1 MNQLPLFL
9 SSGWKSIYLCVCLY
23 KSLCHDSVTWI
34 KKYKDDNLRPLSRTV
49 TGLWLSLGLSV
60 GERALQ
66 WLTERSR
73 GSCFL
78 LCEAGWALSALLSSS
93 RRWGLWPC
101 DSQYAGTSL
110 TVQRTSS
117 EEFMQ
122 HSHIHE
128 DSPHQIQLLLWS
140 ISFISISFGLKTP
153 KRKTANTKYCPEMQK
168 CKILNHIIITKGLK
182 CQVMQ
187 YKYIHRIAT
196 DTEIQQCNMFPL
208 SADVCRR
215 PAFTACKI
223 IWTVTTSIPD
233 PRGETFLCRVDVR
246 RWKNSEKVN

>member
-9 SSGWKSIYLCVCLY
+9 SSGCKSIYLCVCLY

-34 KKYKDDNLRPLSRTV
+34 KKYKDDNLRPLSRTA

-78 LCEAGWALSALLSSS
+78 LCEAGRALSVLLSSS
-93 RRWGLWPC
+93 RRWGLRPC
-101 DSQYAGTSL
+101 DSQYAGTAL
-110 TVQRTSS
+110 TYVIWGVHAAQSHSWGQSTSDTVITL
-117 EEFMQ
+117 
-122 HSHIHE
+122 IHFFHFYQFRFKN
-128 DSPHQIQLLLWS
+128 P
-140 ISFISISFGLKTP
+140 KTQ
-153 KRKTANTKYCPEMQK
+153 TANTKYCPEMQK

-187 YKYIHRIAT
+187 YKSINTYYNTYI
-196 DTEIQQCNMFPL
+196 
-208 SADVCRR
+208 
-215 PAFTACKI
+215 
-223 IWTVTTSIPD
+223 
-233 PRGETFLCRVDVR
+233 G
-246 RWKNSEKVN
+246 

>member
-1 MNQLPLFL
+1 MLTPSSWEALGNPPLPLLLLLDCEEQASKNNTSSAQCVCVCETEECLFLYCWKIRKVKKNGNIMNQLMLFL
-9 SSGWKSIYLCVCLY
+9 SSGCKSIYLCVCLY

-34 KKYKDDNLRPLSRTV
+34 KKYKDDNLRPLSRTA

-78 LCEAGWALSALLSSS
+78 LCEAGRALSALLSSS
-93 RRWGLWPC
+93 RRWGLRPC
-101 DSQYAGTSL
+101 DSQYAGTAL

-140 ISFISISFGLKTP
+140 ISFIFISFGLKTR
-153 KRKTANTKYCPEMQK
+153 KRKLQTQNTALK
-168 CKILNHIIITKGLK
+168 CKSA
-182 CQVMQ
+182 
-187 YKYIHRIAT
+187 KY
-196 DTEIQQCNMFPL
+196 
-208 SADVCRR
+208 
-215 PAFTACKI
+215 
-223 IWTVTTSIPD
+223 
-233 PRGETFLCRVDVR
+233 
-246 RWKNSEKVN
+246 